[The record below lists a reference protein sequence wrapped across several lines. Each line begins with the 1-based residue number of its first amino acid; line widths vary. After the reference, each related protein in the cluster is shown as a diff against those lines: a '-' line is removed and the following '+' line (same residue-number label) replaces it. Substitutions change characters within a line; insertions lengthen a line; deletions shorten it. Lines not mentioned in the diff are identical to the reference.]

1 MPTDPIDDIVIL
13 PSVIG
18 VHVVPLSV
26 LFHAPP
32 PVAPNQYSLG
42 RASLPSAAI
51 DRPPRAG
58 PTLRQRMPLYKPGS
72 TVDPC
77 CAETGS
83 IHDMTARA
91 TTRRMNFMAA
101 ILCQRR
107 TSGMSPNALRIMIRR
122 RRTIGSVTPV

>member
-1 MPTDPIDDIVIL
+1 MPTDPTDDMVIL

-18 VHVVPLSV
+18 AQVVPPSV
-26 LFHAPP
+26 VFHAPP

-58 PTLRQRMPLYKPGS
+58 PTLRQRIPLYRPGS

-77 CAETGS
+77 CASMET
-83 IHDMTARA
+83 HDARV
-91 TTRRMNFMAA
+91 
-101 ILCQRR
+101 I
-107 TSGMSPNALRIMIRR
+107 
-122 RRTIGSVTPV
+122 TIANMRLNLIAEYSTPEDTEKYGGHGA